1 MKFFN
6 FFKKQK
12 LQDWVTKN
20 AEAPQ
25 ATILLSSVSFIEAIF
40 FPIPPDVVLIAI
52 ISMRKV
58 KRWFFYSSVTL
69 VASILGA
76 IVGYV
81 LGFYFFDMFGESII
95 SFYNLQETF
104 DKISIVFKNQ
114 TFFAIVVAA
123 LTPIPFK
130 VFTLAGGLFKVNFF
144 TFLIASIVG
153 RAARFYLVGYLTSL
167 YGDRLVKVFF
177 RYFNLISVI
186 LVILIAI
193 IFFFIL

>member
-25 ATILLSSVSFIEAIF
+25 ATILLSTVSFVEAIF

-52 ISMRKV
+52 ISMRRV